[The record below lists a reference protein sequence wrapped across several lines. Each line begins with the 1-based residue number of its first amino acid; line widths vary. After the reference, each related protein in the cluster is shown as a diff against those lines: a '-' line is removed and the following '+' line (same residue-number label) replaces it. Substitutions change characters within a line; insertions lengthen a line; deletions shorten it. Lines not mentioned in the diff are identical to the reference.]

1 MADKNVKKNNVTNI
15 STYSAVEGIK
25 MRFATLLSILQDKAE
40 ILEEGPMRIITQGVK
55 GLEEKDINDIMM
67 HVVKCIKGTGL
78 RPKDVEKILRFHLT
92 SDEDWTG
99 FNRVEELNG
108 EMRIYAGNKMGRVA
122 NFTMKPKY
130 CVQVHGD
137 DLYYVY
143 DVRVQNYPEVR
154 TAYFTADDFTDV
166 QKLKDRIK
174 EQLKGT
180 GAYLNLT
187 VGNTADLHHKYV
199 RLADFSNRKFGTS
212 LIGLERLTEDGP
224 KYFCTPNGIYDLDGN
239 KSEDIL
245 YMANMHSNIE
255 ELRNLTNLE
264 FHGWEQWRKVAK
276 EFLSNVIQINEK
288 NAMMSIVGWIG
299 AIPHDYVIRKVVPIG
314 FFPHCHIVGEPGS
327 GKSTIMTILKQF
339 MGHNDSAPRTFP
351 TPFELSKLLNT
362 SYTIPTVLDEY
373 GKRWDQDRTNKIN
386 AILVECFTK
395 SRWSRGSANLSSTHF
410 KYKNP
415 VLMGGQVPTND
426 QALSTRMVAVNLYK
440 SFHNT
445 SQGKKAQAALLRLQK
460 MEDKNFWVGYCLWAA
475 KHTNEEVEK
484 KFKEYRKI
492 SRKHLNDNRIADIQT
507 VVMLGLYYMK
517 KLADELGADIG
528 YTYEEE
534 IEQMPEIYAAK
545 LGLELSEDNSPL
557 YEFLQDVAA
566 YASTVGNSHIHGR
579 YFGKGLAVCEYQP
592 PNEGAGEYGRTARY
606 PAAIY
611 GRECILMKVN
621 VMVNRLNAANKTNYN
636 EREIMTFID
645 SEFQKT
651 LNDPMSPN
659 SLVLAPRQ
667 FKSRYGMYTVFSKQ
681 RLVELFPEYANIQWD
696 K

>member
-1 MADKNVKKNNVTNI
+1 MTDKAKNAKNGVTNL

-25 MRFATLLSILQDKAE
+25 MRFVTLLGILQDKAD
-40 ILEEGPMRIITQGVK
+40 ILEDGPMRIITQGIK

-67 HVVKCIKGTGL
+67 YITKHIKGTGL
-78 RPKDVEKILRFHLT
+78 RPRDVEKILRFHLS

-99 FNRVEELNG
+99 FNRVEEANG
-108 EMRIYAGNKMGRVA
+108 EIRIYAGNKMGRVA
-122 NFTMKPKY
+122 NFTLKPKY
-130 CVQVHGD
+130 SVHVHGD

-143 DVRVQNYPEVR
+143 DARVQDHPETKTV
-154 TAYFTADDFTDV
+154 YFTADDFSDV
-166 QKLKDRIK
+166 QKLKDKIK

-199 RLADFSNRKFGTS
+199 RLADFSDRKMGTS

-224 KYFCTPNGIYDLDGN
+224 KYFCTPNGIYDADGN
-239 KSEDIL
+239 KSEDVL
-245 YMANMHSNIE
+245 YMANVHSNVE
-255 ELRNLTNLE
+255 ELRNLTWLE
-264 FHGWEQWRKVAK
+264 FEGWDAWKNVAR
-276 EFLSNVIQINEK
+276 EFLSHIIHVHDK
-288 NAMMSIVGWIG
+288 NAMMSLLGWMG
-299 AIPHDYVIRKVVPIG
+299 AIPHDYVIRKGVPTG

-327 GKSTIMTILKQF
+327 GKSTIMTLLKQF

-373 GKRWDQDRTNKIN
+373 GKRWDLDRTNKIN

-395 SRWSRGSANLSSTHF
+395 SRWSRGSSNLSSTHF

-415 VLMGGQVPTND
+415 ILMGGQVPTND
-426 QALSTRMVAVNLYK
+426 QALSTRMVMVNFYK

-445 SQGKKAQAALLRLQK
+445 AYGKKAQASLLHLQK
-460 MEDKNFWVGYCLWAA
+460 MPSKNFWVGYCLWAA
-475 KHTNEEVEK
+475 KHSNEEVEK
-484 KFKEYRKI
+484 KFKEYRNI
-492 SRKHLNDNRIADIQT
+492 ARRHLNDNRIADIQT
-507 VVMLGLYYMK
+507 VVMLGLYYMR
-517 KLADELGADIG
+517 KLADDIGADIG
-528 YTYEEE
+528 YTYEE
-534 IEQMPEIYAAK
+534 IEQVPEKYAAK

-557 YEFLQDVAA
+557 YDFLQDVAA
-566 YASTVGNSHIHGR
+566 YASTVGNSHIHGKF
-579 YFGKGLAVCEYQP
+579 FGKGLAVCEHVP
-592 PNEGAGEYGRTARY
+592 PNDGAGEYGRTAKY

-611 GRECILMKVN
+611 GRECILMKIN
-621 VMVNRLNAANKTNYN
+621 VMVNRLNGNKSIYN
-636 EREIMTFID
+636 EKEIMTFID

-651 LNDPMSPN
+651 LNDPMSPDN
-659 SLVLAPRQ
+659 LVLAPRQ
-667 FKSRYGMYTVFSKQ
+667 FKSRYGMYTAFNKH